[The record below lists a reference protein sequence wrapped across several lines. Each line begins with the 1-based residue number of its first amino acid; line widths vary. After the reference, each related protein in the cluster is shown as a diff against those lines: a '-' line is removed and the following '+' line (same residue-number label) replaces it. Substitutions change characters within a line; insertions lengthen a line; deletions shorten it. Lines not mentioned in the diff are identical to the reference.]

1 VTLVTGRLIE
11 RVRRKRAWMHRQK
24 HGLAQYPSRYLNWM
38 SFANAGMLHAGHRF
52 LIDLAISRLPSDDPV
67 LEIGAFCGLSTNVLV
82 YFLTRH
88 GRPNALYTTDPWV
101 FEGEGTETL
110 PDAQIPFADYR
121 ALVREQFE
129 RNVRF
134 WSGSRLPHAYPL
146 SSDDFFAAW
155 REGGIRT
162 DVFGRD
168 AQFGGPLSFCFVD
181 GDHSEEQVR
190 RDFANVDE
198 HLVPG
203 GFVLFDDSDEFGA
216 FPQVTTVVRE
226 AIREH
231 GYTLVGQNPHHLLR
245 KPAVA
250 RRR

>member
-1 VTLVTGRLIE
+1 MLDRGNLSLGE
-11 RVRRKRAWMHRQK
+11 LRAWK
-24 HGLAQYPSRYLNWM
+24 HSQ
-38 SFANAGMLHAGHRF
+38 
-52 LIDLAISRLPSDDPV
+52 ISRDGGAIEPV
-67 LEIGAFCGLSTNVLV
+67 T
-82 YFLTRH
+82 
-88 GRPNALYTTDPWV
+88 
-101 FEGEGTETL
+101 
-110 PDAQIPFADYR
+110 
-121 ALVREQFE
+121 
-129 RNVRF
+129 
-134 WSGSRLPHAYPL
+134 
-146 SSDDFFAAW
+146 AW

-168 AQFGGPLSFCFVD
+168 AAFGGQLSFCFVD